1 MRLNDVF
8 LTALTQLLAN
18 KFRAFFTLLGI
29 MVSVAFLVAVI
40 AIINGMNVY
49 VSEQV
54 AGSLIGKDVFQVR
67 RGPISLGL
75 IDDEALRKIQKR
87 PRITLL
93 DAAVIE
99 QALPDAAAISLQSG
113 WPTPLADVEWRDR
126 AVGSA
131 TVFGVTA
138 DFQRVQD
145 YRFESGNPLTDID
158 VRERRRVVVIGNDIS
173 KNLFDGV
180 DPIGQVI
187 RIKGQQFT
195 VAGVV
200 APKGRVLG
208 QSFDGFI
215 LMPISAFESLY
226 GRRLTTTISVKVSDP
241 RDIPAAMGRAQ
252 EAMRLAHRLR
262 PGEADDF
269 SIETADALVDF
280 WKKLTKTLFSIIPA
294 VVAIGIVVGGV
305 VIMNIMLMSVTERTR
320 EIGIRMAVGASR
332 ADIRRQFLAE
342 SVAVSALG
350 GLLGLTL
357 GALLA
362 WLVTVLSPLPARV
375 TPWSITVALSLGAG
389 VGVLFGV
396 YPAARAARLD
406 PIEALRSE

>member
-1 MRLNDVF
+1 MRANDVL
-8 LTALTQLLAN
+8 LTAFTQLRAN

-87 PRITLL
+87 PRITLT
-93 DAAVIE
+93 DAAVLQQE
-99 QALPDAAAISLQSG
+99 LPEAAAISLQSG
-113 WPTPLADVEWRDR
+113 WPTPLADVEWRNR
-126 AVGSA
+126 TVGSA

-145 YRFESGNPLTDID
+145 YRFESGNPLTDLD
-158 VRERRRVVVIGNDIS
+158 VRERRRVVVIGNDIA

-180 DPIGQVI
+180 DPIGQEI
-187 RIKGQQFT
+187 RLKGQLFS
-195 VAGVV
+195 VVGVV

-226 GRRLTTTISVKVSDP
+226 GRRLTTTISVKMADP
-241 RDIPAAMGRAQ
+241 AALPAAMGKAQ

-332 ADIRRQFLAE
+332 GDIRKQFLAE

-350 GLLGLTL
+350 GVLGLAL

-362 WLVTVLSPLPARV
+362 WLVSALSPLPARV
-375 TPWSITVALSLGAG
+375 TPWSITVALALGAS

-406 PIEALRSE
+406 PIDALRSE

>member
-8 LTALTQLLAN
+8 LTAFTQLSAN

-67 RGPISLGL
+67 RGPIALGL
-75 IDDEALRKIQKR
+75 VDDEALRKIQKR
-87 PRITLL
+87 PRITLT

-99 QALPDAAAISLQSG
+99 EALPEAAAISLQSG

-126 AVGSA
+126 TVGSA

-145 YRFESGNPLTDID
+145 YRFESGTPLTDLD
-158 VRERRRVVVIGNDIS
+158 VKERRRVVVIGNDIA

-180 DPIGQVI
+180 DPIGQTI
-187 RIKGQQFT
+187 RLKGEQYT
-195 VAGVV
+195 IAGVV

-215 LMPISAFESLY
+215 LMPITAFESLY
-226 GRRLTTTISVKVSDP
+226 GRRLTTTISVKMSDP
-241 RDIPAAMGRAQ
+241 AAIPAAMGRAQ

-262 PGEADDF
+262 PGEGDDF

-332 ADIRRQFLAE
+332 GDIRRQFLAE

-350 GLLGLTL
+350 GFLGLVL

-362 WLVTVLSPLPARV
+362 WLVTTLSPLPARV
-375 TPWSITVALSLGAG
+375 TPWSVGVALALGAS

-406 PIEALRSE
+406 PIDALRSE